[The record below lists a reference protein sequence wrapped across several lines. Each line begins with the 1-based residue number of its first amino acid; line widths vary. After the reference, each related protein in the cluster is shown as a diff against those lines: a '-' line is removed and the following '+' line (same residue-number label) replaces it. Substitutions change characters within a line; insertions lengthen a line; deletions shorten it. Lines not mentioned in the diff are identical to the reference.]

1 MCSGSSRTS
10 CEASLHSS
18 GICRSWALRTPG
30 VRDAARPY
38 VPPRSFVS
46 NPHDRLVQVI
56 KAYETQG
63 FDMLLKA
70 FNEPGYLEA
79 LTGLDQLHAEG
90 EAALEAVDWEED
102 AEDDF

>member
-1 MCSGSSRTS
+1 M
-10 CEASLHSS
+10 
-18 GICRSWALRTPG
+18 
-30 VRDAARPY
+30 
-38 VPPRSFVS
+38 
-46 NPHDRLVQVI
+46 QVI

>member
-1 MCSGSSRTS
+1 M
-10 CEASLHSS
+10 
-18 GICRSWALRTPG
+18 
-30 VRDAARPY
+30 
-38 VPPRSFVS
+38 PPRSFVS

-63 FDMLLKA
+63 FDMLLKS

-79 LTGLDQLHAEG
+79 MTGLDQLHAEG